1 MTVSLALGCAFLAAL
16 SYGIGSVMQAG
27 AVRHAEMRPNLDA
40 RLFVQLARQLPYVGG
55 LALDLI
61 GFAASVLALRTL
73 PLFMVQSAIAGSV
86 GVTAIGASIAFGV
99 RLLRYERAALVALVV
114 GFALLAV
121 SALPEHA
128 VTLGRPGRWL
138 LVGGVGVVLVAGAF
152 SARLDDRK
160 AAIGLALTAGLAWAG
175 TASPHACSN
184 RPHRCG
190 ISRLTRSARTRGLRR
205 ARDAPLRH
213 RIAARVLEPP
223 SPLWHLATDP
233 VALALA
239 AYGVLGTLLF
249 ATALQRGSVTAAAAL
264 VFSVETVIPS
274 IVGLAFL
281 GDHARPHLGAVA
293 VLGFI
298 VTVGASIALAR
309 RSEPLPRDPEP
320 E

>member
-1 MTVSLALGCAFLAAL
+1 MGVHDGR
-16 SYGIGSVMQAG
+16 VAG
-27 AVRHAEMRPNLDA
+27 ARLRVPRRVELRHRLGDAGRRGTPRGDAPEPRREAVRAAAH
-40 RLFVQLARQLPYVGG
+40 QLPYVGG

-61 GFAASVLALRTL
+61 GFAASILALRTL

-114 GFALLAV
+114 GFGMLAV

-128 VTLGRPGRWL
+128 VTLGKPGRWL

-175 TASPHACSN
+175 T
-184 RPHRCG
+184 G
-190 ISRLTRSARTRGLRR
+190 
-205 ARDAPLRH
+205 
-213 RIAARVLEPP
+213 IAARVLEPP

-233 VALALA
+233 VALVLA

-298 VTVGASIALAR
+298 VTVGASIAAGAALRAAPSR
-309 RSEPLPRDPEP
+309 PAAAMTASRCDKMSGMRAAGWRSSHGE
-320 E
+320 